1 MDGGEHESK
10 VNGILADDMGL
21 GKTIQAIAMLAYLSD
36 NNLVNGP
43 HLIVVPKSTVSN
55 WMNESQPNRKETLH
69 CNKWPKINMMFV

>member
-55 WMNESQPNRKETLH
+55 WMNELG
-69 CNKWPKINMMFV
+69 KWTPHFKVVNLIPT